1 MSKHP
6 ARLLLK
12 QLVELPLILTVS
24 TILRGV
30 EGKCQ
35 KANVHKGSHPE
46 KVPIGRVE
54 PYSHEVK

>member
-6 ARLLLK
+6 ACLLPK

-24 TILRGV
+24 TIVRGI

-35 KANVHKGSHPE
+35 KANIHKGNHPE
-46 KVPIGRVE
+46 KVPIGRVG
-54 PYSHEVK
+54 PSSHRVK